1 MVRKTEI
8 VQIQCTLKS
17 YAHEGIRSQA
27 MDTNQ
32 NAPDPVWPAGSPTEA
47 GFDPDRLAEAVSF
60 AAAHETRWS
69 RDMYIDGIFVGS
81 VHVDD
86 KPPYN
91 RPMGPVLPRG
101 GANGLVLRHGRLV
114 AEWGDT
120 RATDMT
126 FSIAKSYLAILTGLA
141 FDKGLIGSID
151 EPVGERVK
159 DGGFDDPH
167 NSQISWRHLLEQ
179 TSEWRGE
186 LFERPDSVDWHRQV
200 GPSVT
205 SGASNAK
212 GAERSLAAP
221 GTHFEY
227 NDVRVNR
234 LGLSLLRLF
243 KRPLP
248 EVLKEQIMDPIGC
261 STTWAWHGYETS
273 WVEVDG
279 RRMQSV
285 PGGGHWGGG
294 IVISSRDHAR
304 LGQLIMNEGR
314 WEGRQLLSQEW
325 VRAMLTPSRLN
336 PTYGLLWW
344 LNTDRLLYPQAPET
358 SVFALGGGSNIIW
371 IDKPRD
377 LVIVIRW
384 LDKPYTDELIGRF
397 TNAIEA

>member
-1 MVRKTEI
+1 
-8 VQIQCTLKS
+8 
-17 YAHEGIRSQA
+17 
-27 MDTNQ
+27 MDVSGK
-32 NAPDPVWPAGSPTEA
+32 AKEPVWLAADAAES
-47 GFDPDRLAEAVSF
+47 GFDPGQLSEAVAF
-60 AAAHETRWS
+60 AAANETRWP

-91 RPMGPVLPRG
+91 QPMGPVVPRG
-101 GANGLVLRHGRLV
+101 GANGLVIRHGRLV

-126 FSIAKSYLAILTGLA
+126 FSIAKSYLAILAGLA
-141 FDKGLIGSID
+141 VDKGLIGSID
-151 EPVGERVK
+151 EKVGERVK

-167 NSQISWRHLLEQ
+167 NAAITWRHLLEQ
-179 TSEWRGE
+179 TSEWRGV
-186 LFERPDSVDWHRQV
+186 LFERPDSVDWNRKV

-205 SGASNAK
+205 SGSSNDK
-212 GAERSLAAP
+212 GADREVVAP

-234 LGLSLLRLF
+234 LGLSLLRVF

-248 EVLKEQIMDPIGC
+248 EVLKEHIMDPIGC
-261 STTWAWHGYETS
+261 SDTWAWNGYETS
-273 WVEVDG
+273 FVEVDG

-294 IVISSRDHAR
+294 IVIGSRDHAR
-304 LGQLIMNEGR
+304 VGELILNEGR
-314 WEGRQLLSQEW
+314 WDGRQLLSQRW

-344 LNTDRLLYPQAPET
+344 LNTDRRLYSQAPET

-371 IDKPRD
+371 VDRPRD
-377 LVIVIRW
+377 LVVVIRW
-384 LDKPYTDELIGRF
+384 LDKPCTDELLGKITRAM
-397 TNAIEA
+397 TA